1 MASDNIESATFTV
14 VEETVVV
21 VPDTVKFPE
30 IVTLVGSPILI
41 LLLDTVVSISFAV
54 PSKVRVSVPTVT
66 VSFDPLSAAIVNS
79 LGLAI
84 QLSTPDPFVDNMY
97 PFVTEAGR
105 V

>member
-1 MASDNIESATFTV
+1 

-54 PSKVRVSVPTVT
+54 PSKVKVSVPILT
-66 VSFDPLSAAIVNS
+66 VSFEPLSAATVRVVDR
-79 LGLAI
+79 AA
-84 QLSTPDPFVDNMY
+84 QLKTPDPFVC
-97 PFVTEAGR
+97 R
-105 V
+105 